1 MENSRQQAG
10 YKGLVRVR
18 RQSSIRHPALD
29 IFQKCEGF
37 TRARELQAAGVY
49 PYFIPLHGSEGTEV
63 EIGGK
68 RLIMIGSNNYL
79 GLTHHPKVR
88 EAAIAAVRQYGT
100 SCSGSR
106 FLNGTLE
113 LHEELE
119 RRLAAFVGQ
128 EGALCFSTGFQT
140 NLGAISAISGKDD
153 LILSDRE
160 NHASIFDGCRL
171 SFADVRKFRHNDL
184 VDLEGH
190 LQRGHA
196 QKKGLLIVVDGL
208 FSMMGDLAPLREI
221 RALADHYGARLM
233 VDEAHSMGVLGPKGR
248 GAAEHCGIQPDLVM
262 GTFSKSFA
270 SLGGFIA
277 GPANVIHYMRHH
289 ARALMF
295 SASIAP
301 ASAAAALAALELIE
315 TRPDMRQRVLQV
327 AHRVRTGRAAMGY
340 RTAGTPASPIV
351 PVIVGNQDLMLRLWR
366 TLFDCGLFT
375 NAVTQPAVPLGQ
387 DLIRTSYIASH
398 TDTQIEQVLALFA
411 EAGRRTG
418 VLGGAAADPT
428 SHAAGR

>member
-1 MENSRQQAG
+1 MHR
-10 YKGLVRVR
+10 
-18 RQSSIRHPALD
+18 PALD
-29 IFQKCEGF
+29 IFEKCEGF
-37 TRARELQAAGVY
+37 SRARELQAQGVY

-63 EIGGK
+63 EIGGQ

-119 RRLAAFVGQ
+119 RRLATFVGQ
-128 EGALCFSTGFQT
+128 EAALCFSTGFQT

-153 LILSDRE
+153 VILCDRE
-160 NHASIFDGCRL
+160 NHASIIDGCRL
-171 SFADVRKFRHNDL
+171 SFADVRKFRHND
-184 VDLEGH
+184 VADLEGH
-190 LQRGHA
+190 LQRA
-196 QKKGLLIVVDGL
+196 QAQNKGMLIVVDGL
-208 FSMMGDLAPLREI
+208 FSMMGDIAPLREI

-233 VDEAHSMGVLGPKGR
+233 VDEAHSMGVIGARGR
-248 GAAEHCGIQPDLVM
+248 GAAEHCGIQPDMVM

-289 ARALMF
+289 ARSLIF
-295 SASIAP
+295 SASITP

-315 TRPDMRQRVLQV
+315 TRPDMRKRVLEV
-327 AHRVRTGRAAMGY
+327 AHRVRTGLADLGY
-340 RTAGTPASPIV
+340 KTAGTPSSPIV
-351 PVIVGNQDLMLRLWR
+351 PVLVGDQDRMLRLWR

-375 NAVTQPAVPLGQ
+375 NAVTQPAVPFGH

-398 TDTQIEQVLALFA
+398 TDAQIEQVVERFA
-411 EAGRRTG
+411 EAGRRVG
-418 VLGGAAADPT
+418 ILGASAGDPT
-428 SHAAGR
+428 SHSAGR